1 MASGTPASEST
12 HDHPTQ
18 AGRFQTAKFFA
29 INAFLIFHI
38 LAITCWCSPITTPLT
53 VAARNLVR
61 PYLIWSGLFQSW
73 DMFSPDPKSKN
84 IYLEAVVI
92 YKDGS
97 TELWPFPRMEMLSLT
112 QRYFRERYRKFEE
125 NLGNDA
131 YSDLRPDAARHIARL
146 ENNRPSPPQKVML
159 VVRWTD
165 IIPPRAG
172 NSYDRGPW
180 GVEIFYTYDVQPGD
194 LQ

>member
-1 MASGTPASEST
+1 MASDSPASNHSVLSK
-12 HDHPTQ
+12 
-18 AGRFQTAKFFA
+18 AKLLA

-38 LAITCWCSPITTPLT
+38 FAITCWALPITTPLT
-53 VAARNLVR
+53 VAARSFLR

-84 IYLEAVVI
+84 VYLEAVVI

-112 QRYFRERYRKFEE
+112 QRYFKERYRKYEE

-131 YSDLRPDAARHIARL
+131 YSDLRPDAARHVARL

-165 IIPPRAG
+165 IIPPRTAE
-172 NSYDRGPW
+172 SYDRGPW

>member
-1 MASGTPASEST
+1 MAASSSPAPERGALS
-12 HDHPTQ
+12 
-18 AGRFQTAKFFA
+18 RLKLIA

-38 LAITCWCSPITTPLT
+38 LAITCWALPITTPLT
-53 VAARNLVR
+53 VAGRSFLR

-112 QRYFRERYRKFEE
+112 QRYFKERYRKYEE
-125 NLGNDA
+125 NLANDTYA
-131 YSDLRPDAARHIARL
+131 ALRPDAARHIARL
-146 ENNRPSPPQKVML
+146 ANTHASPPHKVML

-165 IIPPRAG
+165 IIPPRTTES
-172 NSYDRGPW
+172 NDRGPW